1 VAAIFSQLTGTYGI
15 DDGSAMLVFTKCKC
29 AKCNGSGHQHKDCP
43 SVDHDFD
50 AKTSSKRDNG
60 TSAKQKNVDRRIE
73 YRHDPDSAAPPA
85 QQDSNRK
92 KRGTKRELAK
102 GVGADGTAKRK
113 IYGPA
118 SWTKGMELCSNVING
133 VVCNKEHLR
142 RLCPPKLAADVAAD
156 PTVDDATAGFVTT
169 YVADDGL
176 PTFEVE
182 VDEVDVQRYESMFS
196 CLPDELVTEMTDPVV
211 APIAPAPTFDLDADT
226 VISMLMLVMAVAVAL
241 SVVLATSESAVV
253 DADEVFLIMAVS
265 DGGLDS
271 AWLVERIARLCA
283 QQLELLHCR
292 RRGSRRIHGSCH
304 PNNWLLLYSQ
314 SCAESRRGGR

>member
-1 VAAIFSQLTGTYGI
+1 
-15 DDGSAMLVFTKCKC
+15 
-29 AKCNGSGHQHKDCP
+29 
-43 SVDHDFD
+43 
-50 AKTSSKRDNG
+50 
-60 TSAKQKNVDRRIE
+60 
-73 YRHDPDSAAPPA
+73 
-85 QQDSNRK
+85 
-92 KRGTKRELAK
+92 
-102 GVGADGTAKRK
+102 
-113 IYGPA
+113 
-118 SWTKGMELCSNVING
+118 MELCSNAING

-182 VDEVDVQRYESMFS
+182 VDEVDVQRYESMFP

-271 AWLVERIARLCA
+271 AWLVERITRLCA